1 MEEIKL
7 KFKSVRFKLF
17 FTMCVVILVIILSLV
32 LINSI
37 VLENFYIYSKTATI
51 KQVYQKV
58 NDYYN
63 TENTNV
69 DLKTELKKIAYKNN
83 FDILIKTDTNLIIFT
98 SDREFLSSTYIL
110 KDINEIKSKSI
121 EENETKINVKVTTD
135 EVNNISYMFLTGIL
149 DNGYVLYIRMPISP
163 IEESVKISNTV
174 LLMIGGITL
183 VVAGIIASFI
193 SRKFTNPILQL
204 NDIANKMAKLD
215 FSKKYRITDSE
226 LKKVTDRVFN
236 NLLNNSVTEFDLNEI
251 QKQLESKAER
261 KTRAIVQQEL
271 LNEMGITLDDIQTGN
286 DINAIAYQRTD
297 PIRLNE
303 KVFGYEVGK
312 KINDATINQ
321 TKHNTAEKTR
331 WLNQE
336 REDIKKLGIKARSKE
351 SAAVQKYVEKV
362 YINEHGEEI
371 PYGDKELAKEF
382 PDVKTQEKIKHASE
396 VFRNKY
402 DTYIDQI
409 NNVLTDLG
417 YDAIPKRKDY
427 MRHFTEISDKLSQWG
442 VPFNRN
448 DMDSENLPTDIN
460 GLTEFNRP
468 GKNWFASSLE
478 RKGMKT
484 TYDAITGIDGYLEG
498 AGNLIFH
505 TSDIQRY
512 RTLSKFIRETYG
524 QTHGLDNVDSLTDA
538 EFEQRVADIQD
549 NKLSKY
555 VAWLDEQANALLVKK
570 VLLIEQQKDF

>member
-58 NDYYN
+58 NNYYN

-69 DLKTELKKIAYKNN
+69 DLETELKKIAYKNN

-135 EVNNISYMFLTGIL
+135 EVNNVSYMFLTGIL

-215 FSKKYRITDSE
+215 FSKKYRITDTEDEINELGRSINTMSDKLEATIKELQKNNIELEKDIEEKSKIDEMRKQFISDVSHE
-226 LKKVTDRVFN
+226 LKTPIALIQGYAEGLIENVNSDEESRKFYAEVILDETNKMDKLVKQ
-236 NLLNNSVTEFDLNEI
+236 LLELMKLEYGKREFDNEKFNI
-251 QKQLESKAER
+251 NELINEVLR
-261 KTRAIVQQEL
+261 KCSVMI
-271 LNEMGITLDDIQTGN
+271 NEKNIKVYFENKEPIYVYADEFYMDQIITNYLT
-286 DINAIAYQRTD
+286 NAIKHAEEV
-297 PIRLNE
+297 E
-303 KVFGYEVGK
+303 KET
-312 KINDATINQ
+312 KI
-321 TKHNTAEKTR
+321 E
-331 WLNQE
+331 
-336 REDIKKLGIKARSKE
+336 IK
-351 SAAVQKYVEKV
+351 VEKV
-362 YINEHGEEI
+362 SNKIRVSVFNTGENIPEEDLQRIWGRFYKLDSSRNRQDGGSGIGLALVKAIMNNYQNE
-371 PYGDKELAKEF
+371 YGVKNKKNGVEF
-382 PDVKTQEKIKHASE
+382 Y
-396 VFRNKY
+396 F
-402 DTYIDQI
+402 
-409 NNVLTDLG
+409 
-417 YDAIPKRKDY
+417 
-427 MRHFTEISDKLSQWG
+427 
-442 VPFNRN
+442 
-448 DMDSENLPTDIN
+448 DMD
-460 GLTEFNRP
+460 
-468 GKNWFASSLE
+468 
-478 RKGMKT
+478 M
-484 TYDAITGIDGYLEG
+484 
-498 AGNLIFH
+498 
-505 TSDIQRY
+505 SD
-512 RTLSKFIRETYG
+512 
-524 QTHGLDNVDSLTDA
+524 
-538 EFEQRVADIQD
+538 
-549 NKLSKY
+549 
-555 VAWLDEQANALLVKK
+555 
-570 VLLIEQQKDF
+570 

>member
-17 FTMCVVILVIILSLV
+17 FTMCVVILVIILFLV

-37 VLENFYIYSKTATI
+37 VLENFDIYSKTATI

-69 DLKTELKKIAYKNN
+69 DLETELKKIAYKNN

-215 FSKKYRITDSE
+215 FSKKYRITDTEDEINELGRSINTMSDKLEATIKELQKNNIELEKDIEEKSKIDEMRKQFISDVSHE
-226 LKKVTDRVFN
+226 LKTPIALIQGYAEGLIENVNSDEESRKFYAEVILDETNKMDKLVKQ
-236 NLLNNSVTEFDLNEI
+236 LLELMKLEYGKREFDNEKFNI
-251 QKQLESKAER
+251 NELINEVLR
-261 KTRAIVQQEL
+261 KCSVMI
-271 LNEMGITLDDIQTGN
+271 NEKNIKVYFENKEPIYVYADEFYMDQIITNYLT
-286 DINAIAYQRTD
+286 NAIKHAEEV
-297 PIRLNE
+297 E
-303 KVFGYEVGK
+303 KET
-312 KINDATINQ
+312 KI
-321 TKHNTAEKTR
+321 E
-331 WLNQE
+331 
-336 REDIKKLGIKARSKE
+336 IK
-351 SAAVQKYVEKV
+351 VEKV
-362 YINEHGEEI
+362 SNKIRVSVFNTGENIPEEDLQRIWGRFYKLDSSRNRQDGGSGIGLALVKAIMNNYQNE
-371 PYGDKELAKEF
+371 YGVKNKKNGVEF
-382 PDVKTQEKIKHASE
+382 YFDM
-396 VFRNKY
+396 
-402 DTYIDQI
+402 D
-409 NNVLTDLG
+409 
-417 YDAIPKRKDY
+417 
-427 MRHFTEISDKLSQWG
+427 ISD
-442 VPFNRN
+442 
-448 DMDSENLPTDIN
+448 
-460 GLTEFNRP
+460 
-468 GKNWFASSLE
+468 
-478 RKGMKT
+478 
-484 TYDAITGIDGYLEG
+484 
-498 AGNLIFH
+498 
-505 TSDIQRY
+505 
-512 RTLSKFIRETYG
+512 
-524 QTHGLDNVDSLTDA
+524 
-538 EFEQRVADIQD
+538 
-549 NKLSKY
+549 
-555 VAWLDEQANALLVKK
+555 
-570 VLLIEQQKDF
+570 

>member
-69 DLKTELKKIAYKNN
+69 DFETELKKIAYKNN

-135 EVNNISYMFLTGIL
+135 EVNNVSYMFLTGIL

-204 NDIANKMAKLD
+204 NDIANKMSKLD
-215 FSKKYRITDSE
+215 FSKKYRITDTEDEINELGRSINTMSDKLEATIKELQKNNIELEKDIEEKSKIDEMRKQFISDVSHE
-226 LKKVTDRVFN
+226 LKTPIALIQGYAEGLIENVNSDEESRKFYAEVILDETNKMDKLVKQ
-236 NLLNNSVTEFDLNEI
+236 LLELMKLEYGKREFDNEKFNI
-251 QKQLESKAER
+251 NELINEVLR
-261 KTRAIVQQEL
+261 KCSVMI
-271 LNEMGITLDDIQTGN
+271 NEKNIKVYFENKEPIYVYADEFYMDQIITNYLT
-286 DINAIAYQRTD
+286 NAIKHAEEV
-297 PIRLNE
+297 E
-303 KVFGYEVGK
+303 KET
-312 KINDATINQ
+312 KI
-321 TKHNTAEKTR
+321 E
-331 WLNQE
+331 
-336 REDIKKLGIKARSKE
+336 IK
-351 SAAVQKYVEKV
+351 VEKV
-362 YINEHGEEI
+362 SNKIRVSVFNTGENIPEEDLQRIWGRFYKLDSSRNRQDGGSGIGLALVKAIMNNYQNE
-371 PYGDKELAKEF
+371 YGVKNKKNGVEF
-382 PDVKTQEKIKHASE
+382 YFDM
-396 VFRNKY
+396 
-402 DTYIDQI
+402 D
-409 NNVLTDLG
+409 
-417 YDAIPKRKDY
+417 
-427 MRHFTEISDKLSQWG
+427 ISD
-442 VPFNRN
+442 
-448 DMDSENLPTDIN
+448 
-460 GLTEFNRP
+460 
-468 GKNWFASSLE
+468 
-478 RKGMKT
+478 
-484 TYDAITGIDGYLEG
+484 
-498 AGNLIFH
+498 
-505 TSDIQRY
+505 
-512 RTLSKFIRETYG
+512 
-524 QTHGLDNVDSLTDA
+524 
-538 EFEQRVADIQD
+538 
-549 NKLSKY
+549 
-555 VAWLDEQANALLVKK
+555 
-570 VLLIEQQKDF
+570 

>member
-69 DLKTELKKIAYKNN
+69 DLETELKKIAYKNN

-110 KDINEIKSKSI
+110 KDINEIKSKNI

-135 EVNNISYMFLTGIL
+135 EVNNVSYMFLTGIL

-215 FSKKYRITDSE
+215 FSKKYRITDTEDEINELGGSINTMSDKLEATIKELQKNNIELEKDIEEKSKIDEMRKQFISDVSHE
-226 LKKVTDRVFN
+226 LKTPIALIQGYAEGLIENVNSDEESRKFYAEVILDETNKMDKLVKQ
-236 NLLNNSVTEFDLNEI
+236 LLELMKLEYGKREFDNEKFNI
-251 QKQLESKAER
+251 NELINEVLR
-261 KTRAIVQQEL
+261 KCSVMI
-271 LNEMGITLDDIQTGN
+271 NEKNIKVYFENKEPIYVYADEFYMDQIITNYLT
-286 DINAIAYQRTD
+286 NAIKHAEEV
-297 PIRLNE
+297 E
-303 KVFGYEVGK
+303 KEN
-312 KINDATINQ
+312 KI
-321 TKHNTAEKTR
+321 E
-331 WLNQE
+331 
-336 REDIKKLGIKARSKE
+336 IK
-351 SAAVQKYVEKV
+351 VEKV
-362 YINEHGEEI
+362 SNKIRVSVFNTGENIPEEDLQRIWGRFYKLDSSRNRQDGGSGIGLALVKAIMNNYQNE
-371 PYGDKELAKEF
+371 YGVENKKNGVEF
-382 PDVKTQEKIKHASE
+382 YFDM
-396 VFRNKY
+396 
-402 DTYIDQI
+402 D
-409 NNVLTDLG
+409 
-417 YDAIPKRKDY
+417 
-427 MRHFTEISDKLSQWG
+427 ISD
-442 VPFNRN
+442 
-448 DMDSENLPTDIN
+448 
-460 GLTEFNRP
+460 
-468 GKNWFASSLE
+468 
-478 RKGMKT
+478 
-484 TYDAITGIDGYLEG
+484 
-498 AGNLIFH
+498 
-505 TSDIQRY
+505 
-512 RTLSKFIRETYG
+512 
-524 QTHGLDNVDSLTDA
+524 
-538 EFEQRVADIQD
+538 
-549 NKLSKY
+549 
-555 VAWLDEQANALLVKK
+555 
-570 VLLIEQQKDF
+570 

>member
-69 DLKTELKKIAYKNN
+69 DLETELKKIAYKNN

-135 EVNNISYMFLTGIL
+135 EVNNVSYMFLTGIL

-215 FSKKYRITDSE
+215 FSKKYRITDTEDEINELGRSINTMSDKLEATIKELQKNNIELEKDIEEKSKIDEMRKQFISDVSHE
-226 LKKVTDRVFN
+226 LKTPIALIQGYAEGLIENVNSDEESRKFYAEVILDETNKMDKLVKQ
-236 NLLNNSVTEFDLNEI
+236 LLELMKLEYGKREFDNEKFNI
-251 QKQLESKAER
+251 NELINEVLR
-261 KTRAIVQQEL
+261 KCSVMI
-271 LNEMGITLDDIQTGN
+271 NEKNIKVYFENKEPIYVYADEFYMDQIITNYLT
-286 DINAIAYQRTD
+286 NAIKHAEEV
-297 PIRLNE
+297 E
-303 KVFGYEVGK
+303 KEI
-312 KINDATINQ
+312 KI
-321 TKHNTAEKTR
+321 E
-331 WLNQE
+331 
-336 REDIKKLGIKARSKE
+336 IK
-351 SAAVQKYVEKV
+351 VEKV
-362 YINEHGEEI
+362 SNKIRVSVFNTGENIPEEDLQRIWGRFYKLDSSRNRQDGGSGIGLALVKAIMNNYQNE
-371 PYGDKELAKEF
+371 YGVENKKNGVEF
-382 PDVKTQEKIKHASE
+382 YFDM
-396 VFRNKY
+396 
-402 DTYIDQI
+402 D
-409 NNVLTDLG
+409 
-417 YDAIPKRKDY
+417 
-427 MRHFTEISDKLSQWG
+427 ISD
-442 VPFNRN
+442 
-448 DMDSENLPTDIN
+448 
-460 GLTEFNRP
+460 
-468 GKNWFASSLE
+468 
-478 RKGMKT
+478 
-484 TYDAITGIDGYLEG
+484 
-498 AGNLIFH
+498 
-505 TSDIQRY
+505 
-512 RTLSKFIRETYG
+512 
-524 QTHGLDNVDSLTDA
+524 
-538 EFEQRVADIQD
+538 
-549 NKLSKY
+549 
-555 VAWLDEQANALLVKK
+555 
-570 VLLIEQQKDF
+570 

>member
-69 DLKTELKKIAYKNN
+69 DLETELKKIAYKNN

-110 KDINEIKSKSI
+110 KDINEIKSKNI

-215 FSKKYRITDSE
+215 FSKKYRITDTEDEINELGRSINTMSDKLEATIKELQKNNIELEKDIEEKSKIDEMRKQFISDVSHE
-226 LKKVTDRVFN
+226 LKTPIALIQGYAEGLIENVNSDEESRKFYAEVILDETNKMDKLVKQ
-236 NLLNNSVTEFDLNEI
+236 LLELMKLEYGKREFDNEKFNI
-251 QKQLESKAER
+251 NELINEVLR
-261 KTRAIVQQEL
+261 KCSVMI
-271 LNEMGITLDDIQTGN
+271 NEKNIKVYFENKEPIYVYADEFYMDQIITNYLT
-286 DINAIAYQRTD
+286 NAIKHAEEV
-297 PIRLNE
+297 E
-303 KVFGYEVGK
+303 KEN
-312 KINDATINQ
+312 KI
-321 TKHNTAEKTR
+321 E
-331 WLNQE
+331 
-336 REDIKKLGIKARSKE
+336 IK
-351 SAAVQKYVEKV
+351 VEKV
-362 YINEHGEEI
+362 SNKIRVSVFNTGENIPEEDLQRIWGRFYKLDSSRNRQDGGSGIGLALVKAIMNNYQNE
-371 PYGDKELAKEF
+371 YGVENKKNGVEF
-382 PDVKTQEKIKHASE
+382 YFDM
-396 VFRNKY
+396 
-402 DTYIDQI
+402 D
-409 NNVLTDLG
+409 
-417 YDAIPKRKDY
+417 
-427 MRHFTEISDKLSQWG
+427 ISD
-442 VPFNRN
+442 
-448 DMDSENLPTDIN
+448 
-460 GLTEFNRP
+460 
-468 GKNWFASSLE
+468 
-478 RKGMKT
+478 
-484 TYDAITGIDGYLEG
+484 
-498 AGNLIFH
+498 
-505 TSDIQRY
+505 
-512 RTLSKFIRETYG
+512 
-524 QTHGLDNVDSLTDA
+524 
-538 EFEQRVADIQD
+538 
-549 NKLSKY
+549 
-555 VAWLDEQANALLVKK
+555 
-570 VLLIEQQKDF
+570 

>member
-69 DLKTELKKIAYKNN
+69 NLETELKKIAYKNN

-135 EVNNISYMFLTGIL
+135 EVNNVSYMFLTGIL

-204 NDIANKMAKLD
+204 NDIANKMSKLD
-215 FSKKYRITDSE
+215 FSQKYRITDTEDEINELGRSINTMSDKLEATIKELQKNNIELEKDIEEKSKIDEMRKQFISDVSHE
-226 LKKVTDRVFN
+226 LKTPIALIQGYAEGLIENVNSDEESRKFYAEVILDETNKMDKLVKQ
-236 NLLNNSVTEFDLNEI
+236 LLELMKLEYGKREFDNEKFNI
-251 QKQLESKAER
+251 NELINEVLR
-261 KTRAIVQQEL
+261 KCSVMI
-271 LNEMGITLDDIQTGN
+271 NEKNIKVYFENKEPIYVYADEFYMDQIITNYLT
-286 DINAIAYQRTD
+286 NAIKHAEEV
-297 PIRLNE
+297 E
-303 KVFGYEVGK
+303 KET
-312 KINDATINQ
+312 KI
-321 TKHNTAEKTR
+321 E
-331 WLNQE
+331 
-336 REDIKKLGIKARSKE
+336 IK
-351 SAAVQKYVEKV
+351 VEKV
-362 YINEHGEEI
+362 SNKIRVSVFNTGENIPEEDLQRIWGRFYKLDSSRNRQDGGSGIGLALVKAIMNNYQNE
-371 PYGDKELAKEF
+371 YGVKNKKNGVEF
-382 PDVKTQEKIKHASE
+382 YFDM
-396 VFRNKY
+396 
-402 DTYIDQI
+402 D
-409 NNVLTDLG
+409 
-417 YDAIPKRKDY
+417 
-427 MRHFTEISDKLSQWG
+427 ISD
-442 VPFNRN
+442 
-448 DMDSENLPTDIN
+448 
-460 GLTEFNRP
+460 
-468 GKNWFASSLE
+468 
-478 RKGMKT
+478 
-484 TYDAITGIDGYLEG
+484 
-498 AGNLIFH
+498 
-505 TSDIQRY
+505 
-512 RTLSKFIRETYG
+512 
-524 QTHGLDNVDSLTDA
+524 
-538 EFEQRVADIQD
+538 
-549 NKLSKY
+549 
-555 VAWLDEQANALLVKK
+555 
-570 VLLIEQQKDF
+570 

>member
-69 DLKTELKKIAYKNN
+69 DLETELKKIAYKNN

-215 FSKKYRITDSE
+215 FSKKYRITDTEDEINELGRSINTMSDKLEATIKELQKNNIELEKDIEEKSKIDEMRKQFISDVSHE
-226 LKKVTDRVFN
+226 LKTPIALIQGYAEGLIENVNSDEESRKFYAEVILDETNKMDKLVKQ
-236 NLLNNSVTEFDLNEI
+236 LLELMKLEYGKREFDNEKFNI
-251 QKQLESKAER
+251 NELINEVLR
-261 KTRAIVQQEL
+261 KCSVMI
-271 LNEMGITLDDIQTGN
+271 NEKNIKVYFENKEPIYVYADEFYMDQIITNYLT
-286 DINAIAYQRTD
+286 NAIKHAEEV
-297 PIRLNE
+297 E
-303 KVFGYEVGK
+303 KET
-312 KINDATINQ
+312 KI
-321 TKHNTAEKTR
+321 E
-331 WLNQE
+331 
-336 REDIKKLGIKARSKE
+336 IK
-351 SAAVQKYVEKV
+351 VEKV
-362 YINEHGEEI
+362 GNKIRVSVFNTGENI
-371 PYGDKELAKEF
+371 PEEDLQRIWGRFYKIDSSRNRQDGGSGIGLA
-382 PDVKTQEKIKHASE
+382 
-396 VFRNKY
+396 
-402 DTYIDQI
+402 
-409 NNVLTDLG
+409 
-417 YDAIPKRKDY
+417 
-427 MRHFTEISDKLSQWG
+427 
-442 VPFNRN
+442 
-448 DMDSENLPTDIN
+448 
-460 GLTEFNRP
+460 
-468 GKNWFASSLE
+468 
-478 RKGMKT
+478 
-484 TYDAITGIDGYLEG
+484 
-498 AGNLIFH
+498 
-505 TSDIQRY
+505 
-512 RTLSKFIRETYG
+512 
-524 QTHGLDNVDSLTDA
+524 
-538 EFEQRVADIQD
+538 
-549 NKLSKY
+549 
-555 VAWLDEQANALLVKK
+555 LVKAIMNNYQNEYGVK
-570 VLLIEQQKDF
+570 NKKNGVEFYFDKIGRAHV

>member
-69 DLKTELKKIAYKNN
+69 DLETELKKIAYKNN

-135 EVNNISYMFLTGIL
+135 EVNNVSYMFLTGIL

-215 FSKKYRITDSE
+215 FNKKYRITDTEDEINELGRSINTMSDKLEATIKELQKNNIELEKDIEEKSKIDEMRKQFISDVSHE
-226 LKKVTDRVFN
+226 LKTPIALIQGYAEGLIENVNSDEESRKFYAEVILDETNKMDKLVKQ
-236 NLLNNSVTEFDLNEI
+236 LLELMKLEYGKREFDNEKFNI
-251 QKQLESKAER
+251 NELINEVLR
-261 KTRAIVQQEL
+261 KCSVMI
-271 LNEMGITLDDIQTGN
+271 NEKNIKVYFENKEPIYVYADEFYMDQIITNYLT
-286 DINAIAYQRTD
+286 NAIKHAEEV
-297 PIRLNE
+297 E
-303 KVFGYEVGK
+303 KET
-312 KINDATINQ
+312 KI
-321 TKHNTAEKTR
+321 E
-331 WLNQE
+331 
-336 REDIKKLGIKARSKE
+336 IK
-351 SAAVQKYVEKV
+351 VEKV
-362 YINEHGEEI
+362 GNKIRVSVFNTGENIPEEDLQRIWGRFYKIDSSRNRQDGGSGIGLALVKAIMNNYQNE
-371 PYGDKELAKEF
+371 YGVKNKKNGVEF
-382 PDVKTQEKIKHASE
+382 YFDM
-396 VFRNKY
+396 
-402 DTYIDQI
+402 D
-409 NNVLTDLG
+409 
-417 YDAIPKRKDY
+417 
-427 MRHFTEISDKLSQWG
+427 ISD
-442 VPFNRN
+442 
-448 DMDSENLPTDIN
+448 
-460 GLTEFNRP
+460 
-468 GKNWFASSLE
+468 
-478 RKGMKT
+478 
-484 TYDAITGIDGYLEG
+484 
-498 AGNLIFH
+498 
-505 TSDIQRY
+505 
-512 RTLSKFIRETYG
+512 
-524 QTHGLDNVDSLTDA
+524 
-538 EFEQRVADIQD
+538 
-549 NKLSKY
+549 
-555 VAWLDEQANALLVKK
+555 
-570 VLLIEQQKDF
+570 

>member
-69 DLKTELKKIAYKNN
+69 DLETELKKIAYKNN

-110 KDINEIKSKSI
+110 KDINEIKSKNI

-135 EVNNISYMFLTGIL
+135 EVNNVSYMFLTGIL

-215 FSKKYRITDSE
+215 FSKKYRITDTEDEINELGRSINTMSDKLEATIKELQKNNIELEKDIEEKSKIDEMRKQFISDVSHE
-226 LKKVTDRVFN
+226 LKTPIALIQGYAEGLIENVNSDEESRKFYAEVILDETNKMDKLVKQ
-236 NLLNNSVTEFDLNEI
+236 LLELMKLEYGKREFDNEKFNI
-251 QKQLESKAER
+251 NELINEVLR
-261 KTRAIVQQEL
+261 KCSVMI
-271 LNEMGITLDDIQTGN
+271 NEKNIKVYFENKEPIYVYADEFYMDQIITNYLT
-286 DINAIAYQRTD
+286 NAIKHAEEV
-297 PIRLNE
+297 E
-303 KVFGYEVGK
+303 KEI
-312 KINDATINQ
+312 KI
-321 TKHNTAEKTR
+321 E
-331 WLNQE
+331 
-336 REDIKKLGIKARSKE
+336 IK
-351 SAAVQKYVEKV
+351 VEKV
-362 YINEHGEEI
+362 SNKIRVSVFNTGENIPEEDLQRIWGRFYKLDSSRNRQDGGSGIGLALVKAIMNNYQNE
-371 PYGDKELAKEF
+371 YGVKNKKNGVEF
-382 PDVKTQEKIKHASE
+382 Y
-396 VFRNKY
+396 F
-402 DTYIDQI
+402 
-409 NNVLTDLG
+409 
-417 YDAIPKRKDY
+417 
-427 MRHFTEISDKLSQWG
+427 
-442 VPFNRN
+442 
-448 DMDSENLPTDIN
+448 DMD
-460 GLTEFNRP
+460 
-468 GKNWFASSLE
+468 
-478 RKGMKT
+478 M
-484 TYDAITGIDGYLEG
+484 
-498 AGNLIFH
+498 
-505 TSDIQRY
+505 SD
-512 RTLSKFIRETYG
+512 
-524 QTHGLDNVDSLTDA
+524 
-538 EFEQRVADIQD
+538 
-549 NKLSKY
+549 
-555 VAWLDEQANALLVKK
+555 
-570 VLLIEQQKDF
+570 

>member
-69 DLKTELKKIAYKNN
+69 DLETELKKIAYKNN

-135 EVNNISYMFLTGIL
+135 EVNNVSYMFLTGIL

-204 NDIANKMAKLD
+204 NDIANKMSKLD
-215 FSKKYRITDSE
+215 FSKKYRITD
-226 LKKVTDRVFN
+226 
-236 NLLNNSVTEFDLNEI
+236 TEDE
-251 QKQLESKAER
+251 
-261 KTRAIVQQEL
+261 
-271 LNEMGITLDDIQTGN
+271 
-286 DINAIAYQRTD
+286 
-297 PIRLNE
+297 
-303 KVFGYEVGK
+303 
-312 KINDATINQ
+312 
-321 TKHNTAEKTR
+321 
-331 WLNQE
+331 
-336 REDIKKLGIKARSKE
+336 
-351 SAAVQKYVEKV
+351 
-362 YINEHGEEI
+362 INELGR
-371 PYGDKELAKEF
+371 
-382 PDVKTQEKIKHASE
+382 S
-396 VFRNKY
+396 
-402 DTYIDQI
+402 I
-409 NNVLTDLG
+409 NT
-417 YDAIPKRKDY
+417 
-427 MRHFTEISDKLSQWG
+427 MSDKLEATIKELQKNNIELEKDIEEKSKIDEMRKQFISDVSHELKTPIALIQG
-442 VPFNRN
+442 YAEGLI
-448 DMDSENLPTDIN
+448 ENVNSD
-460 GLTEFNRP
+460 EE
-468 GKNWFASSLE
+468 S
-478 RKGMKT
+478 RKF
-484 TYDAITGIDGYLEG
+484 Y
-498 AGNLIFH
+498 
-505 TSDIQRY
+505 
-512 RTLSKFIRETYG
+512 
-524 QTHGLDNVDSLTDA
+524 A
-538 EFEQRVADIQD
+538 EVI
-549 NKLSKY
+549 
-555 VAWLDEQANALLVKK
+555 LDETNKMDKLVKQLLELMKLEYGKREFDNEKFNINELINEVLRKCSVMINEKNIK
-570 VLLIEQQKDF
+570 VYFEN

>member
-69 DLKTELKKIAYKNN
+69 DLETELKKIAYKNN

-110 KDINEIKSKSI
+110 KDINEIKSKNI

-135 EVNNISYMFLTGIL
+135 EVNNVSYMFLTGIL

-215 FSKKYRITDSE
+215 FSKKYRITDTEDEINELGRSINTMSDKLEATIKELQKNNIELEKDIEEKSKIDEMRKQFISDVSHE
-226 LKKVTDRVFN
+226 LKTPIALIQGYAEGLIENVNSDEESRKFYAEVILDETNKMDKLVKQ
-236 NLLNNSVTEFDLNEI
+236 LLELMKLEYGKREFDNEKFNI
-251 QKQLESKAER
+251 NELINEVLR
-261 KTRAIVQQEL
+261 KCSVMI
-271 LNEMGITLDDIQTGN
+271 NEKNIKVYFENKEPIYVYADEFYMDQIITNYLT
-286 DINAIAYQRTD
+286 NAIKHAEEV
-297 PIRLNE
+297 E
-303 KVFGYEVGK
+303 KEN
-312 KINDATINQ
+312 KI
-321 TKHNTAEKTR
+321 E
-331 WLNQE
+331 
-336 REDIKKLGIKARSKE
+336 IK
-351 SAAVQKYVEKV
+351 VEKV
-362 YINEHGEEI
+362 SNKIRVSVFNTGENIPEEDLQRIWGRFYKLDSSRNRQDGGSGIGLALVKAIMINYQNE
-371 PYGDKELAKEF
+371 YGVENKKNGVEF
-382 PDVKTQEKIKHASE
+382 YFDM
-396 VFRNKY
+396 
-402 DTYIDQI
+402 D
-409 NNVLTDLG
+409 
-417 YDAIPKRKDY
+417 
-427 MRHFTEISDKLSQWG
+427 ISD
-442 VPFNRN
+442 
-448 DMDSENLPTDIN
+448 
-460 GLTEFNRP
+460 
-468 GKNWFASSLE
+468 
-478 RKGMKT
+478 
-484 TYDAITGIDGYLEG
+484 
-498 AGNLIFH
+498 
-505 TSDIQRY
+505 
-512 RTLSKFIRETYG
+512 
-524 QTHGLDNVDSLTDA
+524 
-538 EFEQRVADIQD
+538 
-549 NKLSKY
+549 
-555 VAWLDEQANALLVKK
+555 
-570 VLLIEQQKDF
+570 

>member
-69 DLKTELKKIAYKNN
+69 DLETELKKIAYKNN

-215 FSKKYRITDSE
+215 FSKKYRITDTEDEINELGRSINTMSDKLEATIKELQKNNIELEKDIEEKSKIDEMRKQFISDVSHE
-226 LKKVTDRVFN
+226 LKTPIALIQGYAEGLIENVNSDEESRKFYAAVILDETNKMDKLVKQ
-236 NLLNNSVTEFDLNEI
+236 LLELMKLEYGKREFDNEKFNI
-251 QKQLESKAER
+251 NELINEVLR
-261 KTRAIVQQEL
+261 KCSVMI
-271 LNEMGITLDDIQTGN
+271 NEKNIKVYFENKEPIYVYADEFYMDQIITNYLT
-286 DINAIAYQRTD
+286 NAIKHAEEV
-297 PIRLNE
+297 E
-303 KVFGYEVGK
+303 KET
-312 KINDATINQ
+312 KI
-321 TKHNTAEKTR
+321 E
-331 WLNQE
+331 
-336 REDIKKLGIKARSKE
+336 IK
-351 SAAVQKYVEKV
+351 VEKV
-362 YINEHGEEI
+362 SNKIRVSVFNTGENIPEEDLQRIWGRFYKLDSSRNRQDGGSGIGLALVKAIMNNYQNE
-371 PYGDKELAKEF
+371 YGVENKKNGVEF
-382 PDVKTQEKIKHASE
+382 YFDM
-396 VFRNKY
+396 
-402 DTYIDQI
+402 D
-409 NNVLTDLG
+409 
-417 YDAIPKRKDY
+417 
-427 MRHFTEISDKLSQWG
+427 ISD
-442 VPFNRN
+442 
-448 DMDSENLPTDIN
+448 
-460 GLTEFNRP
+460 
-468 GKNWFASSLE
+468 
-478 RKGMKT
+478 
-484 TYDAITGIDGYLEG
+484 
-498 AGNLIFH
+498 
-505 TSDIQRY
+505 
-512 RTLSKFIRETYG
+512 
-524 QTHGLDNVDSLTDA
+524 
-538 EFEQRVADIQD
+538 
-549 NKLSKY
+549 
-555 VAWLDEQANALLVKK
+555 
-570 VLLIEQQKDF
+570 

>member
-69 DLKTELKKIAYKNN
+69 DLETELKKIAYKNN

-135 EVNNISYMFLTGIL
+135 EVNNVSYMFLTGIL

-215 FSKKYRITDSE
+215 FSKKYRITDTEDEINELGRSINTMSDKLEATIKELQKNNIELEKDIEEKSKIDEMRKQFISDVSHE
-226 LKKVTDRVFN
+226 LKTPIALIQGYAEGLIENVNSDEESRKFYAEVILDETNKMDKLVKQ
-236 NLLNNSVTEFDLNEI
+236 LLELMKLEYGKREFDNEKFNI
-251 QKQLESKAER
+251 NELINEVLR
-261 KTRAIVQQEL
+261 KCSVMI
-271 LNEMGITLDDIQTGN
+271 NEKNIKVYFENKEPIYVYADEFYMDQIITNYLT
-286 DINAIAYQRTD
+286 NAIKHAEEV
-297 PIRLNE
+297 E
-303 KVFGYEVGK
+303 KEI
-312 KINDATINQ
+312 KI
-321 TKHNTAEKTR
+321 E
-331 WLNQE
+331 
-336 REDIKKLGIKARSKE
+336 IK
-351 SAAVQKYVEKV
+351 VEKV
-362 YINEHGEEI
+362 SNKIRVSVFNTGENIPEEDLQRIWGRFYKLDSSRNRQDGGSGIGLALVKAIMNNYQNE
-371 PYGDKELAKEF
+371 YGVKNKKNGVEF
-382 PDVKTQEKIKHASE
+382 YFDM
-396 VFRNKY
+396 
-402 DTYIDQI
+402 D
-409 NNVLTDLG
+409 
-417 YDAIPKRKDY
+417 
-427 MRHFTEISDKLSQWG
+427 ISD
-442 VPFNRN
+442 
-448 DMDSENLPTDIN
+448 
-460 GLTEFNRP
+460 
-468 GKNWFASSLE
+468 
-478 RKGMKT
+478 
-484 TYDAITGIDGYLEG
+484 
-498 AGNLIFH
+498 
-505 TSDIQRY
+505 
-512 RTLSKFIRETYG
+512 
-524 QTHGLDNVDSLTDA
+524 
-538 EFEQRVADIQD
+538 
-549 NKLSKY
+549 
-555 VAWLDEQANALLVKK
+555 
-570 VLLIEQQKDF
+570 